1 MESEQEP
8 VSSGVTQEPGG
19 LSVRPAVNVF
29 VRPSARSSTLA
40 ESTFRWW
47 VDGWTDGQTFVMPQP
62 MPCVLCGG
70 VFSPLS
76 EASPSPLPPSLLP
89 SGCTACIATRGGH
102 GGEALHAN
110 SVETSQLTTSSLR
123 CRGRGGEENWWEL
136 EAVRV

>member
-1 MESEQEP
+1 MNKRLSAAESLKNL
-8 VSSGVTQEPGG
+8 VA
-19 LSVRPAVNVF
+19 LSVRLSTYSSVYPP
-29 VRPSARSSTLA
+29 VRPRSLTAR
-40 ESTFRWW
+40 F
-47 VDGWTDGQTFVMPQP
+47 VGGWTDGQTFVMLQP
-62 MPCVLCGG
+62 MPCVCAGG

-76 EASPSPLPPSLLP
+76 EASPSPPPPSLLP

-110 SVETSQLTTSSLR
+110 SVETSQLTTNSLR

>member
-76 EASPSPLPPSLLP
+76 EASPSPLPPSFFLP
-89 SGCTACIATRGGH
+89 VAQPA
-102 GGEALHAN
+102 
-110 SVETSQLTTSSLR
+110 SQPAAAMAEKPSMQT
-123 CRGRGGEENWWEL
+123 
-136 EAVRV
+136 V